1 MRQIGVSPPAQTDA
15 PKPRLRLRQEE
26 ADAAQT
32 AQRALLTLLCEGRI
46 PPETVEP
53 GDFAAGP
60 LRDCAAWLIEGKA
73 VNAFLEQLGE
83 EDRASVLPALN
94 YRPLPESREEA
105 LSMAEDSLAV
115 IRASRRAGEVERL
128 QAQAATADAEQ
139 RRKIYES
146 IQKLF

>member
-1 MRQIGVSPPAQTDA
+1 M
-15 PKPRLRLRQEE
+15 
-26 ADAAQT
+26 
-32 AQRALLTLLCEGRI
+32 
-46 PPETVEP
+46 
-53 GDFAAGP
+53 
-60 LRDCAAWLIEGKA
+60 
-73 VNAFLEQLGE
+73 EQLGE